1 MTKDSRK
8 NVDLS
13 IVIPAYNAE
22 QYIVKCINSILNL
35 RDIVFEII
43 VINDGSTDHTLQ
55 ILKTIEDPRLKC
67 YTISNAGV
75 SNARNV
81 GIKKASGKYLWFV
94 DADDYICPNA
104 IETVFKN
111 MQENIDLLTFGY
123 ESNDGKVVNEYKPCI
138 GNGIYDSFIAKNI
151 AKRMLDPYFA
161 KRYKASYIGGKVYQY
176 IIRAEV
182 LKKNDKIVFD
192 KNLPFAEDMCFLV
205 RLLYSISSIQV
216 DDKVCYTYMIFS
228 GTAAHRYRVEY
239 WDELSRVYDNILN
252 LKILSDEEMARLYY
266 RYVREALHHYAVWND
281 SCNSVK
287 DYYYKIMNKKMFRVC
302 MMNINYNDWTIL
314 EKFENS
320 LIKNNMILLV
330 FLIEKIKCI
339 KEGLLEA

>member
-1 MTKDSRK
+1 
-8 NVDLS
+8 
-13 IVIPAYNAE
+13 
-22 QYIVKCINSILNL
+22 
-35 RDIVFEII
+35 
-43 VINDGSTDHTLQ
+43 
-55 ILKTIEDPRLKC
+55 
-67 YTISNAGV
+67 
-75 SNARNV
+75 
-81 GIKKASGKYLWFV
+81 
-94 DADDYICPNA
+94 
-104 IETVFKN
+104 
-111 MQENIDLLTFGY
+111 
-123 ESNDGKVVNEYKPCI
+123 
-138 GNGIYDSFIAKNI
+138 
-151 AKRMLDPYFA
+151 
-161 KRYKASYIGGKVYQY
+161 
-176 IIRAEV
+176 
-182 LKKNDKIVFD
+182 
-192 KNLPFAEDMCFLV
+192 MCFLV

-287 DYYYKIMNKKMFRVC
+287 DYKIMNKKMFRVC